1 MQWSFTT
8 VMHRLLGWNVSNPPA
23 AVPIGLLCSVRGV
36 SSGHRRS
43 RFLPQDFIAHSIQPC
58 RARRPCRLHCEL
70 TGTRADEARS
80 GMKFW
85 DSSAVIPLLADE
97 PTRKSMLQLLQQD
110 PQVLIWWGTP
120 IEIASALARLER
132 EKSLTAD
139 EVSSALSKARQL
151 ADSWHEI
158 VPSDAVRRTAERLLR
173 AHPLRA
179 ADSLQLAAAL
189 IAADHDPSTLEIVCL
204 DARLTSAARRE
215 GFAVLES

>member
-1 MQWSFTT
+1 
-8 VMHRLLGWNVSNPPA
+8 
-23 AVPIGLLCSVRGV
+23 
-36 SSGHRRS
+36 
-43 RFLPQDFIAHSIQPC
+43 
-58 RARRPCRLHCEL
+58 
-70 TGTRADEARS
+70 
-80 GMKFW
+80 MKFW
-85 DSSAVIPLLADE
+85 DSSAIVPLLADE
-97 PTRKSMLQLLQQD
+97 PPRKSMLQLLQQD

-132 EKSLTAD
+132 ENSLTAN

-189 IAADHDPSTLEIVCL
+189 IAADHDASTLEIVCL
-204 DARLTSAARRE
+204 DERLTSAARRE
-215 GFAVLES
+215 GFAVIDG